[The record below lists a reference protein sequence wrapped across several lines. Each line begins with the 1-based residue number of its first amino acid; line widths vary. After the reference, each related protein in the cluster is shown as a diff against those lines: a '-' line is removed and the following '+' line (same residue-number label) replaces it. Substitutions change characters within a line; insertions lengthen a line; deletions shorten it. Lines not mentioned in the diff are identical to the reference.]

1 MTPWHLS
8 THPDRPL
15 ADTDALVPAMRTS
28 HTMVFKKITLIGTSP
43 ESFDEAVDDAVDRAE
58 HTLENIY
65 WVEVEE
71 MGVEIASVEGRE
83 YQAEVEVA
91 FELEDAEE

>member
-1 MTPWHLS
+1 
-8 THPDRPL
+8 
-15 ADTDALVPAMRTS
+15 
-28 HTMVFKKITLIGTSP
+28 MVFKKITLIGTSTD
-43 ESFDEAVDDAVDRAE
+43 SFDEAVDDAVERAE
-58 HTLENIY
+58 QTLQNVY

-91 FELEDAEE
+91 FELED

>member
-1 MTPWHLS
+1 
-8 THPDRPL
+8 
-15 ADTDALVPAMRTS
+15 
-28 HTMVFKKITLIGTSP
+28 MVFKKITLIGTST

-58 HTLENIY
+58 QTLQNVY

-91 FELEDAEE
+91 FELQD